1 MKGEN
6 KMNYE
11 NLMSSLTPVQKAL
24 KDAAAAAARQQKSL
38 QKNEDL
44 GNLAEMKKTLA
55 ALGETVAALQN
66 SVKEAE
72 TLLSGFDT
80 QEYFISGEFTRQL
93 LESCQAKGID
103 VQGEKGVYQMFPY
116 KIRIVA
122 DEEHAAEVWMDRKKV
137 YSVRPSYVAETI
149 RAGQAKLY
157 SANFNVQ
164 SFMGDLAEAYET
176 ARLRADTKT
185 ARDGTTIALAKI
197 YKYLAPTAR
206 AKKDYDAQ
214 AFAFDLAR
222 AYEKGPEAWV
232 TKDGKRFDLGTSRN
246 GSGYRVLSSTGVENY
261 ISTLRHIVNTEE

>member
-55 ALGETVAALQN
+55 ALGETVAVLQN

-80 QEYFISGEFTRQL
+80 QEFFISGEFTRQL

-122 DEEHAAEVWMDRKKV
+122 DEEHSAEVWMDRKKV

-176 ARLRADTKT
+176 QKVQLMHATGYTTYGEDDE
-185 ARDGTTIALAKI
+185 DG
-197 YKYLAPTAR
+197 
-206 AKKDYDAQ
+206 
-214 AFAFDLAR
+214 
-222 AYEKGPEAWV
+222 EG
-232 TKDGKRFDLGTSRN
+232 
-246 GSGYRVLSSTGVENY
+246 
-261 ISTLRHIVNTEE
+261 